1 MAFIE
6 VVSLW
11 LVLVIVIGI
20 PGLLAAKDFFLWS
33 LKKELNMYDMTSHI
47 IYYFPF
53 PIYSQKN
60 LDAAAV
66 YRDAGQIWLSDGL

>member
-1 MAFIE
+1 
-6 VVSLW
+6 
-11 LVLVIVIGI
+11 
-20 PGLLAAKDFFLWS
+20 
-33 LKKELNMYDMTSHI
+33 MYDMTSHI

-66 YRDAGQIWLSDGL
+66 YRDAGQFWLSDGL

>member
-66 YRDAGQIWLSDGL
+66 YRDAGQFWLSDGL

>member
-1 MAFIE
+1 
-6 VVSLW
+6 
-11 LVLVIVIGI
+11 
-20 PGLLAAKDFFLWS
+20 
-33 LKKELNMYDMTSHI
+33 MYDMTSDI

-66 YRDAGQIWLSDGL
+66 YRDAGQF